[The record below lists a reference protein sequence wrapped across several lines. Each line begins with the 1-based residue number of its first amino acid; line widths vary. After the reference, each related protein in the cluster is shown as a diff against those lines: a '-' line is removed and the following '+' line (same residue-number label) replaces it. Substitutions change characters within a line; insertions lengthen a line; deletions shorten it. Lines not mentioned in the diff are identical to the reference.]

1 MIPNDLEKTVKE
13 YKRVWPI
20 LTQLQMEIIG
30 LAKKDAFLACAKRL
44 GMLARQDGKKVVVF
58 EHELESDVYH
68 DYLIYMHRP
77 RGMSLVRQMLNLNRY
92 PQGSDQ
98 KNLLENMVKARFSV
112 FWVKEVIR
120 PAGFIGLDI
129 VSGEENF
136 ILDRSIAKQDA
147 VGAVLGLRIFP
158 FGDIWMHTGANLS
171 IGRLEDQSEIQP
183 QNKLLT
189 EKEERELN
197 EEAIFRYREVLREQ
211 MEQEDGP
218 GYY

>member
-77 RGMSLVRQMLNLNRY
+77 RGISLVRQMLNRNRHS
-92 PQGSDQ
+92 QGSDERR
-98 KNLLENMVKARFSV
+98 LLEAMVQARFSM
-112 FWVKEVIR
+112 FWVKELVR
-120 PAGFIGLDI
+120 PAGFVGRDLLNG
-129 VSGEENF
+129 GEHF
-136 ILDRSIAKQDA
+136 ILDRSIAKQKA
-147 VGAVLGLRIFP
+147 QGLVIGLRTFP
-158 FGDIWMHTGANLS
+158 YLDVRMHTGANLVV
-171 IGRLEDQSEIQP
+171 GRLEEPSDFGPE
-183 QNKLLT
+183 
-189 EKEERELN
+189 EKNIGEKQERAYN
-197 EEAIFRYREVLREQ
+197 EEVIFKWREVLRSSF
-211 MEQEDGP
+211 
-218 GYY
+218 